1 MSRHRTDGARAM
13 EQTQVWTNGLEFS
26 ELPRSTLKDS
36 TEALIRRALL
46 SGAMKPGEIYSA
58 NSLATRLGVSNSPA
72 REAMMSLVNK
82 GLLELVR
89 NRGFRVVEL
98 SDRDKQ
104 EVYDLRRLIEVEA
117 VRRVAEAGVDA
128 GQAELLS
135 RLTEQSVAA
144 AGADDVVEYL
154 EADQRFH
161 IALVGMLGNR
171 RWTSIVENLRD
182 QSRINGSYRLQERG
196 LQESSA
202 LEHRGIVGAVI
213 AGDTARAAE
222 LMVRHLDY
230 ARP

>member
-1 MSRHRTDGARAM
+1 M
-13 EQTQVWTNGLEFS
+13 ELTQAWDHGLEFP

-58 NSLATRLGVSNSPA
+58 NRLAARLGVSNSPA

-104 EVYDLRRLIEVEA
+104 EVYDLRRLVEVEA
-117 VRRVAEAGVDA
+117 VRRVAEVGVDA
-128 GQAELLS
+128 EQAALLR
-135 RLTEQSVAA
+135 RLTESSVAA
-144 AGADDVVEYL
+144 AGADDIVEYL

-161 IALVGMLGNR
+161 VALVGILGNR
-171 RWTSIVENLRD
+171 RWTAIVENLRD

-202 LEHRGIVGAVI
+202 LEHRGIAEAVI
-213 AGDTARAAE
+213 AGNAAKAAE

>member
-1 MSRHRTDGARAM
+1 M
-13 EQTQVWTNGLEFS
+13 EQIQTWGDGLEFA
-26 ELPRSTLKDS
+26 ELPRSTLRDS

-46 SGAMKPGEIYSA
+46 SGAMRPGEIYSA
-58 NSLATRLGVSNSPA
+58 NSLAARLGVSNSPA
-72 REAMMSLVNK
+72 REAMMSLVSK

-89 NRGFRVVEL
+89 NRGFRVVDL

-128 GQAELLS
+128 AEAALL
-135 RLTEQSVAA
+135 RTLTEQSVAA
-144 AGADDVVEYL
+144 AGVDDIVEYL

-161 IALVGMLGNR
+161 AALVGVLGNR
-171 RWTSIVENLRD
+171 RWTAIVENLRD
-182 QSRINGSYRLQERG
+182 QSRINGSYGLQERG
-196 LQESSA
+196 LRESSA
-202 LEHRGIVGAVI
+202 LEHRGIVEAVI
-213 AGDTARAAE
+213 AGDPAAAAE

>member
-1 MSRHRTDGARAM
+1 
-13 EQTQVWTNGLEFS
+13 
-26 ELPRSTLKDS
+26 
-36 TEALIRRALL
+36 
-46 SGAMKPGEIYSA
+46 
-58 NSLATRLGVSNSPA
+58 
-72 REAMMSLVNK
+72 MSLVNK

-161 IALVGMLGNR
+161 IALVGMLENR